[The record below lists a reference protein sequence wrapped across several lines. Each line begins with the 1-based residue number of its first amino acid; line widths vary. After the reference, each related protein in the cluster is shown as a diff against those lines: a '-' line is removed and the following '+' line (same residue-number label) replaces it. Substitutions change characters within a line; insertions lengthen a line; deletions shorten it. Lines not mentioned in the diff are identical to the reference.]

1 LTQYLPKHQQAKYH
15 SPFPLPFCL
24 HRSLN
29 LIIIII
35 IITGTT
41 NCTKRFNNNM
51 RTVSFLFAAA
61 VASSVPSSASGFSF
75 SNPNAKISAATQEKK
90 NAADSI
96 ITSNTDRRRFL
107 HEVPVIFGLTLATSA
122 SPAFAKEQ
130 QEAVPAAVTRELVK
144 ATFDPI
150 RYEISDPKGGV
161 AYMQQQIDAQDFT
174 TLIDFTRG
182 YDLEMR
188 KIRMGKAKKLL
199 QTKELKEKGTE
210 YANAVTFDLIGMN
223 RNCRKGQESVEGAN
237 KYLQELR
244 DDAAKFLEL
253 EKTIE
258 VEG

>member
-1 LTQYLPKHQQAKYH
+1 
-15 SPFPLPFCL
+15 
-24 HRSLN
+24 
-29 LIIIII
+29 
-35 IITGTT
+35 
-41 NCTKRFNNNM
+41 M

-61 VASSVPSSASGFSF
+61 VASFVPSASGFSM
-75 SNPNAKISAATQEKK
+75 SNPNGKISATRE
-90 NAADSI
+90 NAD
-96 ITSNTDRRRFL
+96 TTPNTRRRFL
-107 HEVPVIFGLTLATSA
+107 QEVP
-122 SPAFAKEQ
+122 
-130 QEAVPAAVTRELVK
+130 VTRELVK
-144 ATFDPI
+144 STFDSI
-150 RYEISDPKGGV
+150 RYEVSDPNGGV
-161 AYMQQQIDAQDFT
+161 AYMQQKIDEQDFAG
-174 TLIDFTRG
+174 LIEFTRG

-223 RNCRKGQESVEGAN
+223 RNSRKGQESVEGLN